1 MWGPRHGRD
10 GLISGTGGIDAWEGR
25 ASWHGQRHFVLL
37 NLCFAQFFGFKFFF
51 LFFFPFFF
59 AMLDIASVKTPPR
72 LAALGW
78 LSPPVCV
85 ISVFAEH
92 VSFHNIAR
100 ITRGGKSRAVDS
112 AGRVA
117 GMLCLRFKGKTG
129 LFRDF
134 GFHGKTKMLYVQV
147 SKR

>member
-1 MWGPRHGRD
+1 MHGR
-10 GLISGTGGIDAWEGR
+10 GGR
-25 ASWHGQRHFVLL
+25 AGMGNVVLCCLICALHSSLAL
-37 NLCFAQFFGFKFFF
+37 NFFS
-51 LFFFPFFF
+51 FFF

>member
-1 MWGPRHGRD
+1 MHGR
-10 GLISGTGGIDAWEGR
+10 GGR
-25 ASWHGQRHFVLL
+25 AGMGSVVLCCLIWVLHSSLAL
-37 NLCFAQFFGFKFFF
+37 NFFPF
-51 LFFFPFFF
+51 FFFPFFFF

-129 LFRDF
+129 WFRDF

>member
-1 MWGPRHGRD
+1 MGNVVLCCLIWALHG
-10 GLISGTGGIDAWEGR
+10 
-25 ASWHGQRHFVLL
+25 
-37 NLCFAQFFGFKFFF
+37 FFGFKFFF
-51 LFFFPFFF
+51 LFFFF
-59 AMLDIASVKTPPR
+59 AMLAIASVKTPPR
-72 LAALGW
+72 LAALRW

-85 ISVFAEH
+85 ISVFAER

-112 AGRVA
+112 AGGAA

-129 LFRDF
+129 WFRDF
-134 GFHGKTKMLYVQV
+134 GFHGKTKMLYAEV